1 MKKNPTTEAQ
11 LFNDL
16 STSNDVMPRRQF
28 VDPNFL
34 LVWLRTT
41 VDELDKHDRDL
52 INALQNIFDNINEFT
67 NIDECIDFLIARKQ
81 NNICVILPCYADEY
95 AVSHIHD
102 MPQVNSIFVLCRNV
116 IEHKKWTCEWPKIQ
130 GIFKQMALIC
140 DSLKKMAWRKDQSSV
155 TVSIISESELSKL
168 DQTFMYTKLLNETLF
183 NIEYNEQSIK
193 DFADYCRKQINV
205 NDYVLTDVNKF
216 QREYHNHTAIYWYT
230 SPSFIYQMLNQALR
244 TQNIDTI
251 YKMGFFIRDLCQ
263 DLKVLHQQ
271 QIVDRQQQQQSFTF
285 YRGQKLSNIHLEEI
299 MKTKN
304 ALLSFNNFLS
314 TTEDRDVAYIFA
326 ESNKDSCDFVAVL
339 FEINVDSLVSS
350 APFACLND
358 TSYFSDQEREVLFST
373 HTVFRIHEIQKI
385 NENDDRFWQINLKL
399 TTDDDHLLSALTE
412 RMRIEIKAINPQDQL
427 GQLFIKLDKFNE
439 AEEIYHLLINRT
451 DSELEKAN
459 YSYWIARIKYHK
471 GDYDRALSI
480 HEQVLEIRKR
490 LLSADDSNIGDSYEM
505 IGLANSELQ
514 YFSEALSAHTQ
525 AHRIREKNLPDAYPL
540 LASSKLNIALAHR
553 DMENYS
559 EALRYLHEAL
569 KIYSNTLPPYH
580 PYLATAYENIGL
592 VYQHTKK
599 FKEVLEVHEKARE
612 IYEKSLPSD
621 NMDLGICYDNIASTY
636 ECLEMYSDARIF
648 YGKSLAIK

>member
-1 MKKNPTTEAQ
+1 
-11 LFNDL
+11 
-16 STSNDVMPRRQF
+16 
-28 VDPNFL
+28 
-34 LVWLRTT
+34 
-41 VDELDKHDRDL
+41 
-52 INALQNIFDNINEFT
+52 
-67 NIDECIDFLIARKQ
+67 
-81 NNICVILPCYADEY
+81 
-95 AVSHIHD
+95 
-102 MPQVNSIFVLCRNV
+102 
-116 IEHKKWTCEWPKIQ
+116 
-130 GIFKQMALIC
+130 
-140 DSLKKMAWRKDQSSV
+140 
-155 TVSIISESELSKL
+155 
-168 DQTFMYTKLLNETLF
+168 
-183 NIEYNEQSIK
+183 
-193 DFADYCRKQINV
+193 
-205 NDYVLTDVNKF
+205 
-216 QREYHNHTAIYWYT
+216 
-230 SPSFIYQMLNQALR
+230 MLNQALR

-251 YKMGFFIRDLCQ
+251 YKMGFFIHDLCQ
-263 DLKVLHQQ
+263 NIKVLHQQ
-271 QIVDRQQQQQSFTF
+271 QIVDRQQQRRSFTF

-339 FEINVDSLVSS
+339 FEINVDPSVSS
-350 APFACLND
+350 APFAYLND

-412 RMRIEIKAINPQDQL
+412 RMRTEIKAINPQDQL

-451 DSELEKAN
+451 GSELEKAN
-459 YSYWIARIKYHK
+459 YNYWIARIKYHK

-559 EALRYLHEAL
+559 EALRYLQEAL
-569 KIYSNTLPPYH
+569 TIYSDTLPPCH

-599 FKEVLEVHEKARE
+599 FKEALEVHKKARE

-636 ECLEMYSDARIF
+636 ECLEMYSDARVF
-648 YGKSLAIK
+648 YGKPLSIKQKFPNHPSLAAAYNNIGYLDAKLSDHSKVIESYEKAIAIYEKNYATDNLNSAAIYNNAGKAYANIGKYQIAHNYLEKAIQIGKKFLFENSDRLQRWQNDLKSVNNRLSDHLSV